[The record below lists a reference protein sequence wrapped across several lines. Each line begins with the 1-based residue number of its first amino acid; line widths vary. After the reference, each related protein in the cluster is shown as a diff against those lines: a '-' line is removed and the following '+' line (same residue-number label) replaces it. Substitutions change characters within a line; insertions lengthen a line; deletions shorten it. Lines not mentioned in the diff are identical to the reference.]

1 MARDGQWGTQLL
13 GIRVSPNPR
22 FMENPSGPVAFGKFD
37 FLVRVHIRGG
47 FKNLPQSGDY
57 FAFDA
62 FRE

>member
-1 MARDGQWGTQLL
+1 
-13 GIRVSPNPR
+13 
-22 FMENPSGPVAFGKFD
+22 MENPSGPVAFGKFD